1 MKVKNW
7 ILLNNQVMVKKDD
20 EFQFGKDKEAVRSY
34 FLEYVNKNTV
44 FFYTLKEK
52 IDYLIENN
60 YYENLLEWYSF
71 EEIKEVYNLMY
82 EKKFRFPSYISAF
95 KFFQNYALRDDSGEK
110 FLERYE
116 DRLACAA
123 LYLGRGD
130 INKAMEYAE
139 LFINQEYQPAT
150 PTFLNAGKKRS
161 GELVSCFLDEIG
173 DSLNGIGYGI
183 NSSMKLSSIGGGVS
197 LNLSKLRGRS
207 EAIKG
212 VEGRASGVLP
222 VMKLLED
229 VFSYANQLGQRPGA
243 GGPGGPSGRL
253 CGPGRCAGLRPLGGQ
268 ASGHRGGMAIRRPGP

>member
-34 FLEYVNKNTV
+34 FLEYVNKKTV

-60 YYENLLEWYSF
+60 YYENLLECYSF

-161 GELVSCFLDEIG
+161 ESLVSCF
-173 DSLNGIGYGI
+173 ST
-183 NSSMKLSSIGGGVS
+183 
-197 LNLSKLRGRS
+197 RS
-207 EAIKG
+207 
-212 VEGRASGVLP
+212 AS
-222 VMKLLED
+222 
-229 VFSYANQLGQRPGA
+229 A
-243 GGPGGPSGRL
+243 
-253 CGPGRCAGLRPLGGQ
+253 
-268 ASGHRGGMAIRRPGP
+268 